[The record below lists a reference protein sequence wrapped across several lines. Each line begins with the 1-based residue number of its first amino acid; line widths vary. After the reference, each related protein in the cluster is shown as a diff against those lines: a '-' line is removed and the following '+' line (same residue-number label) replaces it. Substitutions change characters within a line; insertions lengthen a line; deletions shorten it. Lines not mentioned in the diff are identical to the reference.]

1 MQGRF
6 LSGIL
11 RPETES
17 DMFGLTAGLINRIGN
32 EQFFIATVDKMALFS
47 AEITKMSFQYNTK
60 DDVLGSFMGLGHII
74 GHPGGSDGKESACNT
89 DTWVQSLV
97 GKISWRRKWL
107 QYSCLENSME
117 RGAWQATVHGVTQS
131 WTRLID

>member
-17 DMFGLTAGLINRIGN
+17 DMLGLTAGLINRIGN

-47 AEITKMSFQYNTK
+47 AEITKMSFTVQY
-60 DDVLGSFMGLGHII
+60 
-74 GHPGGSDGKESACNT
+74 
-89 DTWVQSLV
+89 
-97 GKISWRRKWL
+97 
-107 QYSCLENSME
+107 
-117 RGAWQATVHGVTQS
+117 
-131 WTRLID
+131 

>member
-17 DMFGLTAGLINRIGN
+17 DMFGLTAGLINRIGS

-47 AEITKMSFQYNTK
+47 AEITKTSFQYNTK

-74 GHPGGSDGKESACNT
+74 GHPGGSDCKESACNT

-117 RGAWQATVHGVTQS
+117 RGAWQATVQGITKSQTCLS
-131 WTRLID
+131 I